1 MTTRPPRAHDPVQG
15 PDGDSDEDLL
25 ARTAAGDAQA
35 FTTLFRRRRGQV
47 YRFALHMT
55 GTAAAADDVT
65 QDVFMVVMRE
75 AARYEPGRSGVAAWL
90 CGIAR
95 NCARQ
100 RLDRDRP
107 FQALGDEEDAL
118 HDAAPQTDPLGDLT
132 RAEGIER
139 VRKAVLN
146 LPIRY
151 REVIVLCD
159 LQEMSYGQAADALA
173 CAVGT
178 VRSRLH
184 RGRQLLA
191 VKLSA
196 GDPTGAGSG
205 AGARSRESGAKPE
218 STTPHGGNLRSSPRC
233 TRSCA

>member
-1 MTTRPPRAHDPVQG
+1 MTTRQPRGPNQDPHS
-15 PDGDSDEDLL
+15 DRESDEDLL
-25 ARTAAGDAQA
+25 ARTASGDAQA
-35 FTTLFRRRRGQV
+35 FALLFRRRHGQV

-55 GTAAAADDVT
+55 GSAGAADDVT
-65 QDVFMVVMRE
+65 QEVFIVVMRE
-75 AARYEPGRSGVAAWL
+75 AARYERGRSGVVAWL

-107 FQALGDEEDAL
+107 FQTLEDEDEALR
-118 HDAAPQTDPLGDLT
+118 HAAPQADPLDDLT

-139 VRKAVLN
+139 VRRAVLH
-146 LPIRY
+146 LPVRY
-151 REVIVLCD
+151 REVVVLCD
-159 LQEMSYGQAADALA
+159 LQEMSYAEAADALT

-191 VKLSA
+191 TKLSA
-196 GDPTGAGSG
+196 SDPSG
-205 AGARSRESGAKPE
+205 AGTGAAAQPREATEMREPAKP
-218 STTPHGGNLRSSPRC
+218 HGVNPPL

>member
-1 MTTRPPRAHDPVQG
+1 MTTRPPRDQNGDPES
-15 PDGDSDEDLL
+15 DRDSDEDLL
-25 ARTAAGDAQA
+25 ARTAKGDAHA
-35 FTTLFRRRRGQV
+35 FALLFRRRHGQV

-55 GTAAAADDVT
+55 GTAGAADDVT

-75 AARYEPGRSGVAAWL
+75 AARYEPGRSRVTAWL

-95 NCARQ
+95 NCARR

-107 FQALGDEEDAL
+107 FQSLDEED
-118 HDAAPQTDPLGDLT
+118 DAWRDPLQTDPLGDLT

-159 LQEMSYGQAADALA
+159 LQEMSYAEAADVLA

-191 VKLSA
+191 TKLSA
-196 GDPTGAGSG
+196 ADPSG
-205 AGARSRESGAKPE
+205 AASQAATRQGPTAVKQEPAKQQGP
-218 STTPHGGNLRSSPRC
+218 NLRSS
-233 TRSCA
+233 RSCA

>member
-1 MTTRPPRAHDPVQG
+1 MTTRPQRDQNGAPARERDAD
-15 PDGDSDEDLL
+15 DDLL
-25 ARTAAGDAQA
+25 ARTARGDAQA
-35 FTTLFRRRRGQV
+35 FAQLFQRCQGQV

-55 GTAAAADDVT
+55 GTPGAADDVT
-65 QDVFMVVMRE
+65 QDVFMIVMKD
-75 AARYEPGRSGVAAWL
+75 AARYQPGRSGVGAWL

-100 RLDRDRP
+100 RLERERP
-107 FQALGDEEDAL
+107 FLALSEDDDVL
-118 HDAAPQTDPLGDLT
+118 NEGVLQTDPLSDLT

-159 LQEMSYGQAADALA
+159 LQEMSYVEAADALS
-173 CAVGT
+173 CAIGT

-191 VKLSA
+191 AKLSA
-196 GDPTGAGSG
+196 SEASG
-205 AGARSRESGAKPE
+205 E
-218 STTPHGGNLRSSPRC
+218 STRASVEPGATTEKREPAKRHGANLRSS
-233 TRSCA
+233 RSWA

>member
-1 MTTRPPRAHDPVQG
+1 MTTRQPRDQNGDPES
-15 PDGDSDEDLL
+15 DRDSDEDLL
-25 ARTAAGDAQA
+25 ARTAKGDAQA
-35 FTTLFRRRRGQV
+35 FALLFRRRHGEV

-55 GTAAAADDVT
+55 GTAGAADDVT

-75 AARYEPGRSGVAAWL
+75 AARYEPGRSRVTAWL

-107 FQALGDEEDAL
+107 FQPLDEEDDAWRDPAL
-118 HDAAPQTDPLGDLT
+118 QTDPLGDLT
-132 RAEGIER
+132 RAEGIDR

-159 LQEMSYGQAADALA
+159 LQEMSYAEAADVLA

-191 VKLSA
+191 TKLSA
-196 GDPTGAGSG
+196 ADPSAAASLAAATKQGGAAVKQEPAKQQGS
-205 AGARSRESGAKPE
+205 
-218 STTPHGGNLRSSPRC
+218 NLRSS
-233 TRSCA
+233 RSCA

>member
-1 MTTRPPRAHDPVQG
+1 MTTRQPRDQNGDPES
-15 PDGDSDEDLL
+15 DRDSDEDLL
-25 ARTAAGDAQA
+25 ARTARGDAQA
-35 FTTLFRRRRGQV
+35 FALLFRRRHGEV

-55 GTAAAADDVT
+55 GTAGAADDVT

-75 AARYEPGRSGVAAWL
+75 AARYEPGRSRVTAWL

-107 FQALGDEEDAL
+107 FQPLDEEDDAWRDPAL
-118 HDAAPQTDPLGDLT
+118 QTDPLGDLT

-139 VRKAVLN
+139 VRKAVLS

-159 LQEMSYGQAADALA
+159 LQEMSYAEAADVLA

-191 VKLSA
+191 TKLSA
-196 GDPTGAGSG
+196 ADPSAAASQAATKQGGAAVKQEPAKQQGS
-205 AGARSRESGAKPE
+205 
-218 STTPHGGNLRSSPRC
+218 NLRSS
-233 TRSCA
+233 RSCA